1 MELHIPNCYV
11 AVALIVLPTVD
22 LSSSIFDKFP
32 FLQFIADKMEF
43 VQSETKQTPYHY
55 TLAQKTNLPSA
66 STFEES

>member
-11 AVALIVLPTVD
+11 AVALIELPAVD
-22 LSSSIFDKFP
+22 LSSSIFDQVP